1 MENPLE
7 FGIVIARED
16 GTIERFLEKPTWG
29 QVFSDTVNTGIYVC
43 NPEVFDY
50 IAPGTSVDW
59 SSDVF
64 PRLLDDGKPLYGFV
78 ADGYWEDVG
87 TLDAYLRA
95 HQDVLDGKVK
105 VDIPG
110 FRMAEGVWLGE
121 GAEVDPA
128 ASIEGPA
135 VIGDYCRVEAD
146 AHLRDYTVLGA
157 NVMVR
162 SGAFLERSVVH
173 DNAYLSQ
180 GVRLGGTVVGR
191 SSDLRAYAR
200 CEEGVVLGDN
210 CFVGAHAVIN
220 PGIKVYPFKTVE
232 PNAIINSSIVWE
244 SRGARS
250 LFGHGGVSG
259 LANVDVT
266 PELACRVAMAYG
278 TTMKKGSTVTTSR
291 DSSRAARALK
301 RAVMAGLNAAGVNVD
316 DLELAPIPVTRF
328 QVRTER
334 SQGGMTVRLI
344 PGDPQS
350 VIIRFFNPNGT
361 DIDESAQRK
370 IERYFYREDFRRA
383 FAADI
388 GDIGFPPRA
397 LEYYSAA
404 LMQTVDSDAIRAAE
418 FQVVLDYSF
427 GSTSLVMANVLSKLG
442 ADVLSVNPY
451 AFTAGAAAFDVGV
464 HAARVADLVRTSGA
478 HLGVV
483 IDPDGERLWLIDDEG
498 HMLTNE
504 EALLVMVSL
513 VASAREK
520 ARIALPVS
528 VTRAAEDIAT
538 EAGAEIV
545 WTKVSSASLMD
556 VAASGGVTL
565 AASQDGGFIFPD
577 FLPAFDATA
586 GLVNLFELLA
596 RAGLRLSKVVAGL
609 PPVFVA
615 RESVVTPWEQKG
627 LVMRK
632 VVELAKDREVLLVD
646 GVKVLHDN
654 GWALVLPDPEEP
666 VTRVWAEGSSEVEA
680 RQLAQQYAR
689 KIRQILR

>member
-1 MENPLE
+1 
-7 FGIVIARED
+7 
-16 GTIERFLEKPTWG
+16 
-29 QVFSDTVNTGIYVC
+29 
-43 NPEVFDY
+43 
-50 IAPGTSVDW
+50 
-59 SSDVF
+59 
-64 PRLLDDGKPLYGFV
+64 
-78 ADGYWEDVG
+78 
-87 TLDAYLRA
+87 
-95 HQDVLDGKVK
+95 
-105 VDIPG
+105 
-110 FRMAEGVWLGE
+110 
-121 GAEVDPA
+121 
-128 ASIEGPA
+128 
-135 VIGDYCRVEAD
+135 
-146 AHLRDYTVLGA
+146 
-157 NVMVR
+157 
-162 SGAFLERSVVH
+162 
-173 DNAYLSQ
+173 
-180 GVRLGGTVVGR
+180 VVGR
-191 SSDLRAYAR
+191 SSDLRPFAR

-210 CFVGAHAVIN
+210 CFVGEHAVIN

-250 LFGHGGVSG
+250 LFSHGGVSG

-316 DLELAPIPVTRF
+316 DLELAPVPVTRF

-350 VIIRFFNPNGT
+350 VIIRFFNPDGT

-370 IERYFYREDFRRA
+370 IERYFYRQDFRRA

-404 LMQTVDSDAIRAAE
+404 LMKIVDTDAIRAVE
-418 FQVVLDYSF
+418 YQVVLDYSF

-451 AFTAGAAAFDVGV
+451 AFTAGAAAFDAEV

-498 HMLTNE
+498 HALTNE
-504 EALLVMVSL
+504 QALLVMVSL
-513 VASAREK
+513 VASDTEH
-520 ARIALPVS
+520 ARIALPVA

-538 EAGAEIV
+538 AAGAEIV
-545 WTKVSSASLMD
+545 WTKVAAASLMD
-556 VAASGGVTL
+556 VAVSGGITL

-586 GLVNLFELLA
+586 GLVKVFELLA
-596 RAGLRLSKVVAGL
+596 RSGLRLSKIVAGL

-615 RESVVTPWEQKG
+615 KESVQTPWEQKG

-632 VVELAKDREVLLVD
+632 VVELAKDRRVLLVD
-646 GVKVLHDN
+646 GVKIFHDN

-666 VTRVWAEGSSEVEA
+666 VTRVWAEGSSEAEA

-689 KIRQILR
+689 KIREILR